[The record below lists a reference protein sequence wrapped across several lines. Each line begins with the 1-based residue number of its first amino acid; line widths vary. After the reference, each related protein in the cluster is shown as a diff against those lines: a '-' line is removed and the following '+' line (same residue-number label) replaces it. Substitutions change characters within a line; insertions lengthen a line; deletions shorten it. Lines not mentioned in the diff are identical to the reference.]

1 MRLRNTRHR
10 LRRTAE
16 FTSVRNHGKY
26 INGGAFLLQVLKV
39 PKQEGELIPAR
50 LGIIASRKIGHAV
63 YRNRAKRVFREIFR
77 RNQHL
82 ISDNVNIVIVVRKN
96 YNQYSYNQLEDKFL
110 DLCRKAGIKSQVG
123 QWKRLK

>member
-1 MRLRNTRHR
+1 MRLRNNRHR

-39 PKQEGELIPAR
+39 PKQEGESTPAR
-50 LGIIASRKIGHAV
+50 LGIIASRKVGHAV
-63 YRNRAKRVFREIFR
+63 CRNRAKRVFREIFR
-77 RNQHL
+77 RNRYL

-96 YNQYSYNQLEDKFL
+96 YNQYSYNQLEDIFL

-123 QWKRLK
+123 Q